1 MVPALHLNFAQWERV
16 AGLMGGTLLGARC
29 PRLYTVFLLS
39 GCGVRGARMKM

>member
-29 PRLYTVFLLS
+29 PRLYTVFLREKP
-39 GCGVRGARMKM
+39 RGSPVIER